1 MDILSLIQ
9 IAVAIALVVTI
20 LMQNRGS
27 GLSGLFGG
35 GGENVYL
42 AKRGMER
49 KLFQATIVLS
59 ILFFVISLINVI
71 I

>member
-1 MDILSLIQ
+1 MDILNLIQ
-9 IAVAIALVVTI
+9 IAVAIALIVTI

-35 GGENVYL
+35 GGNVYL
-42 AKRGMER
+42 AKRGMEK

-59 ILFFVISLINVI
+59 IIFFIVSLLNVI